1 MPELQTNAI
10 PMTVKKGSTS
20 GRLQRLLCNSGIPL
34 CFEIGTHIQR
44 GVARFD
50 TNLQKWWSRGDG
62 VVEAQKR
69 QKFENGG
76 GALGSYQAYQRV
88 DPLIF

>member
-1 MPELQTNAI
+1 MMKMQYSIFLLCFQRPRLLEASPCRIGVPELQTNAI

-50 TNLQKWWSRGDG
+50 TNLQKWWSR
-62 VVEAQKR
+62 
-69 QKFENGG
+69 
-76 GALGSYQAYQRV
+76 
-88 DPLIF
+88 